1 MRLVARATLVLVA
14 LLGGCY
20 RIDADVTGLA
30 TTAGEQQFPAAG
42 AAAGTTIEVARMIT
56 FEPTAPLIVQLRA
69 ARIDSV
75 TLAPAA
81 GVTSLDF
88 LKSVTLTLQTD
99 TGDIP
104 LVDASGAGGRDHD
117 HEMTGSDGR
126 VRLPVHLDVDP
137 ALLGGPLHIAAAM
150 TFVAPP
156 DAWAMRVEAALTVN
170 LGADIKP

>member
-1 MRLVARATLVLVA
+1 
-14 LLGGCY
+14 
-20 RIDADVTGLA
+20 
-30 TTAGEQQFPAAG
+30 
-42 AAAGTTIEVARMIT
+42 MIT

-104 LVDASGAGGRDHD
+104 LVDASGAGGHG
-117 HEMTGSDGR
+117 MTGSDGR

-156 DAWAMRVEAALTVN
+156 DAWAMRVEAALTINV
-170 LGADIKP
+170 GADIKP